1 MERSCYLS
9 NVKKVVGDGMKNP
22 ESRNLAMWY
31 TSGMILPSQKYRK
44 ASLFTDPIKQL
55 P

>member
-9 NVKKVVGDGMKNP
+9 NVTKIVSNGMKNP

-31 TSGMILPSQKYRK
+31 PSRMLLSTRRSRK
-44 ASLFTDPIKQL
+44 ASLFTGAVK
-55 P
+55 